1 MKNEK
6 LKDCI
11 DDALSGIGENPWM
24 LRQVLARAESEEN
37 KPVKKKIS
45 FGTVLIAMVFM
56 ALMSVGIAAVTR
68 WNVLDFLNTEIPYI
82 TAPVGKE
89 AETDGAKL
97 HCVP

>member
-37 KPVKKKIS
+37 KPVKRKIS
-45 FGTVLIAMVFM
+45 FGTVLIAMLFM
-56 ALMSVGIAAVTR
+56 ALMRVGTAAVTR
-68 WNVLDFLNTEIPYI
+68 WNVLDFLHTEL
-82 TAPVGKE
+82 ASV
-89 AETDGAKL
+89 
-97 HCVP
+97 

>member
-37 KPVKKKIS
+37 SRCCLWP
-45 FGTVLIAMVFM
+45 
-56 ALMSVGIAAVTR
+56 
-68 WNVLDFLNTEIPYI
+68 
-82 TAPVGKE
+82 
-89 AETDGAKL
+89 
-97 HCVP
+97 